1 MQQDQG
7 PTLATPAMASPAAQS
22 SSEQQQTLSPDAD
35 GQQNQIPPPP
45 PVVDDMAHYAL
56 VPGWGQPALY
66 QADGN
71 IPGRQARGRKA
82 DIGRQGKGEKATHTD
97 AFHGPVN
104 EAQSG
109 PQLEGEF
116 LTREHAHTAEMHAAL
131 LEKADVEGRFSQEG
145 VILDHPGV
153 PQRIALTPR
162 CVETLSEPVKRVGEE
177 PDSPFAPYYANVSWG
192 YSEAMLDNRRC
203 AADRFALEGLGA
215 GHDAAQADRTH
226 QLGKVDAAVWVGL
239 QRLADRLGYVFAYR
253 EEAKIPNA
261 PNVTALLKALGNG
274 DAFKQ
279 GTVLHK
285 SILGDTELGT
295 GAEQVITLLQSNLKL
310 IELILEGGFFGCDF
324 SKMYEH
330 VIVHAHG
337 LRANKGH
344 NDSVVKQNQ
353 QMWPKW
359 IDHNVKK
366 QKLPAGSIF
375 LPPHID
381 LVRPADLQE
390 TVASLIRQNMTAVT
404 LDFLRLLCRA
414 YGYRTVSASGF
425 KALCWQLG
433 NRRARSVPLSGTNF
447 VNELLQHSQ
456 TGPIAL
462 KAALAAK
469 QVKVK
474 QAFFR
479 KHMPQTRHEVM
490 MMASTNTT
498 YR

>member
-1 MQQDQG
+1 M
-7 PTLATPAMASPAAQS
+7 
-22 SSEQQQTLSPDAD
+22 
-35 GQQNQIPPPP
+35 
-45 PVVDDMAHYAL
+45 
-56 VPGWGQPALY
+56 
-66 QADGN
+66 
-71 IPGRQARGRKA
+71 
-82 DIGRQGKGEKATHTD
+82 
-97 AFHGPVN
+97 
-104 EAQSG
+104 
-109 PQLEGEF
+109 
-116 LTREHAHTAEMHAAL
+116 
-131 LEKADVEGRFSQEG
+131 
-145 VILDHPGV
+145 
-153 PQRIALTPR
+153 
-162 CVETLSEPVKRVGEE
+162 
-177 PDSPFAPYYANVSWG
+177 
-192 YSEAMLDNRRC
+192 
-203 AADRFALEGLGA
+203 
-215 GHDAAQADRTH
+215 
-226 QLGKVDAAVWVGL
+226 
-239 QRLADRLGYVFAYR
+239 
-253 EEAKIPNA
+253 
-261 PNVTALLKALGNG
+261 
-274 DAFKQ
+274 
-279 GTVLHK
+279 
-285 SILGDTELGT
+285 
-295 GAEQVITLLQSNLKL
+295 
-310 IELILEGGFFGCDF
+310 
-324 SKMYEH
+324 
-330 VIVHAHG
+330 HAHG

-456 TGPIAL
+456 TGPMAL

>member
-1 MQQDQG
+1 
-7 PTLATPAMASPAAQS
+7 
-22 SSEQQQTLSPDAD
+22 
-35 GQQNQIPPPP
+35 
-45 PVVDDMAHYAL
+45 
-56 VPGWGQPALY
+56 
-66 QADGN
+66 
-71 IPGRQARGRKA
+71 
-82 DIGRQGKGEKATHTD
+82 
-97 AFHGPVN
+97 
-104 EAQSG
+104 
-109 PQLEGEF
+109 
-116 LTREHAHTAEMHAAL
+116 
-131 LEKADVEGRFSQEG
+131 
-145 VILDHPGV
+145 
-153 PQRIALTPR
+153 
-162 CVETLSEPVKRVGEE
+162 
-177 PDSPFAPYYANVSWG
+177 
-192 YSEAMLDNRRC
+192 MLDNRRC
-203 AADRFALEGLGA
+203 AADRFALEGLSA
-215 GHDAAQADRTH
+215 GHDATQADRTH

-310 IELILEGGFFGCDF
+310 IELVLDRVFFGCDF

-337 LRANKGH
+337 VRPNKGH

-456 TGPIAL
+456 TGPMAL